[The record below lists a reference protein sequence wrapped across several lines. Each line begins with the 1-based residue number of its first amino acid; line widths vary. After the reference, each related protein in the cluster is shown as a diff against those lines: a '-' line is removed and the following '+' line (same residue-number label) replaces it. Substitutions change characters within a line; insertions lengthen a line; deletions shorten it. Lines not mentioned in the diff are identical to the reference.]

1 MNNEQINY
9 PPLKA
14 GGIIENNEP
23 VMEMCDEGHHKFYK
37 LPDHPKNSLGNS
49 VCPYCLVIGRQR
61 LEDEIE
67 ALKEALRMKVIL
79 NEHAQQAM
87 KEYKELLK

>member
-1 MNNEQINY
+1 M
-9 PPLKA
+9 
-14 GGIIENNEP
+14 NNEP

-61 LEDEIE
+61 LEAEIE
-67 ALKEALRMKVIL
+67 ALNGEIKIVSK
-79 NEHAQQAM
+79 
-87 KEYKELLK
+87 LLIGEPISDDDIEKYWNPLHSTLVGRLK